1 MAPMVRKQIYIQTQQ
16 QKTLKRLS
24 QLRGLSEA
32 ELIRQAIDRQVG
44 GAAVPFVSDPAAWAE
59 ARAFMLA
66 LSEPGSVTGG
76 PVTGQPRDWRREDL
90 YEERAGRHGR
100 DPD

>member
-1 MAPMVRKQIYIQTQQ
+1 MVPMVRKQVYIQTQQ

-32 ELIRQAIDRQVG
+32 ELIRQAIDCQIG
-44 GAAVPFVSDPAAWAE
+44 GAAAAFVSDPDAWVD

-66 LSEPGSVTGG
+66 LSERG
-76 PVTGQPRDWRREDL
+76 PATEQPRDWRREDL
-90 YEERAGRHGR
+90 YEERVGRHGR